1 MSYFSVV
8 HQYNI
13 SYATFHLSNTDV
25 WSMQCSL
32 LLGRRRHGHCFC
44 SFVRTGLIGT
54 HSRPSRPFLCPNNVI
69 GGGGFNAG
77 GYGDAGGNAGYGG
90 GGGYGQSGMNAAP
103 AAAAPQPFVPGAYG
117 GAMDSGAG
125 GGKGVESFTPIIY
138 TNFVFVVGV

>member
-69 GGGGFNAG
+69 GGGASMLEGTEMQEVTLATEEG
-77 GYGDAGGNAGYGG
+77 VAT
-90 GGGYGQSGMNAAP
+90 
-103 AAAAPQPFVPGAYG
+103 
-117 GAMDSGAG
+117 
-125 GGKGVESFTPIIY
+125 GKAV
-138 TNFVFVVGV
+138 